1 MNNMHVIIGAGAT
14 GTATALQLAEA
25 GESVRVITRSGNGP
39 THRLVE
45 RVAGDASD
53 REVLRQH
60 TADAA
65 VIYNCANPPYNRWAT
80 DWPPLADSLISAAEG
95 SGAVLV
101 TLSNLYAYPKAS
113 SPMAADDELDAPSKK
128 GAIRQTM
135 WEQARRAHDEGRV
148 RATEARASDFIG
160 PGVGAS
166 GHMGDRVVPNVLKG
180 KAVSL
185 LGRTDVPH
193 SWTAINDVART
204 LIAIGSDERAWG
216 RAWHVPTV
224 EPQTQRELVHTM
236 SALAGVDPVRVR
248 TIPKA
253 VIRLIGVFV
262 PMMRELIEVLYQ
274 FEDEFVID
282 SAETTEVFG
291 LAPTPLD
298 VTLKST
304 LDHYRD

>member
-1 MNNMHVIIGAGAT
+1 MNNIHVVIGAGAT

-25 GESVRVITRSGNGP
+25 GESVRIVTRSGSGP
-39 THRLVE
+39 IHPRIEL
-45 RVAGDASD
+45 VAGDASN
-53 REVLRQH
+53 RAVLQEH
-60 TADAA
+60 TTDAK
-65 VIYNCANPPYNRWAT
+65 VIYNCANPPYHRWAT
-80 DWPPLADSLISAAEG
+80 DWPPLANSLIAAAEA

-101 TLSNLYAYPKAS
+101 TLSNLYAYPKGS
-113 SPMAADDELDAPSKK
+113 SPMAAVDQLQAPSEK

-135 WEQARRAHDEGRV
+135 WEQASRAHVEGRI

-160 PGVGAS
+160 PGVGES

-185 LGRTDVPH
+185 LGRTDVAH

-204 LIAIGSDERAWG
+204 LIAIGADERAWG

-224 EPQTQRELVHTM
+224 EPKTQTELVHAM
-236 SALAGVDPVRVR
+236 CSLAGVDPVSVR

-253 VIRLIGVFV
+253 VVRLIGVFV
-262 PMMRELIEVLYQ
+262 PVMRELLEVLYQ

-282 SAETTEVFG
+282 STETTDVFG

-298 VTLKST
+298 VTLKAT
-304 LDHYRD
+304 LDHYQG